1 MITIPLFKVIKNDN
15 FCLYLLKN
23 LHFMEAEIANNIS
36 DSGYILGGIAAKAI
50 IACIIAFIISRINEK
65 YTFKGT
71 FPKALLALCLFSL
84 LMGLFRLALYN
95 NSDYPYNYPPNYL
108 DRIITNIIVN
118 ILCIGISLVIIYNKP
133 KKDEFAEIDQTI
145 TNNLNHFELT
155 SQKSLQNKEHLKNA
169 LQSGLITQSEYD
181 EKLKQIEAQ
190 IEKEHQI
197 TDRIK
202 EHQAKVE
209 KLRILEQKKED
220 LVNLYNNNILTQE
233 EYHKKLEEITKE
245 KNTYVADINKELEFI
260 NNFMNKINEENK
272 VREDD
277 KKSVKN
283 LIKEKNEKLAILRKQ
298 YLFRTI
304 DESTYNKKLK
314 ELDEEYDKKI

>member
-23 LHFMEAEIANNIS
+23 LHFMETDNIS
-36 DSGYILGGIAAKAI
+36 NLGYGLGSILAVAAIAS
-50 IACIIAFIISRINEK
+50 IIAFIASSINEK
-65 YTFKGT
+65 YTFKNT
-71 FPKALLALCLFSL
+71 FAQAFLFSSIVSL
-84 LMGLFRLALYN
+84 SINLYRAYLYSN
-95 NSDYPYNYPPNYL
+95 LPYDYYYPSENL
-108 DRIITNIIVN
+108 HNRIGAN
-118 ILCIGISLVIIYNKP
+118 ILCIIVCLILIYNKP

-209 KLRILEQKKED
+209 KLRILEQKKGD

-260 NNFMNKINEENK
+260 NNFMNKIK
-272 VREDD
+272 
-277 KKSVKN
+277 
-283 LIKEKNEKLAILRKQ
+283 
-298 YLFRTI
+298 
-304 DESTYNKKLK
+304 
-314 ELDEEYDKKI
+314 

>member
-1 MITIPLFKVIKNDN
+1 
-15 FCLYLLKN
+15 
-23 LHFMEAEIANNIS
+23 METDNIS
-36 DSGYILGGIAAKAI
+36 NLGYGLGSILAVAAIAS
-50 IACIIAFIISRINEK
+50 IIAFIASSINEK
-65 YTFKGT
+65 YTFKNT
-71 FPKALLALCLFSL
+71 FAQAFLFSSIVSL
-84 LMGLFRLALYN
+84 SINLYRAYLYSN
-95 NSDYPYNYPPNYL
+95 LPYDYYYPSENL
-108 DRIITNIIVN
+108 HNRIGAN
-118 ILCIGISLVIIYNKP
+118 ILCIIVCLILIYNKP

-220 LVNLYNNNILTQE
+220 LVNLYNNILTQE

-314 ELDEEYDKKI
+314 ELDEEYNKKI

>member
-15 FCLYLLKN
+15 FYLYLLKN
-23 LHFMEAEIANNIS
+23 LHFMETDNIS
-36 DSGYILGGIAAKAI
+36 NLGYGLGSILAVAAIAS
-50 IACIIAFIISRINEK
+50 IIAFIASSINEK
-65 YTFKGT
+65 YTFKNT
-71 FPKALLALCLFSL
+71 FAQAFLFSSIVSL
-84 LMGLFRLALYN
+84 SINLYRAYLYSN
-95 NSDYPYNYPPNYL
+95 LPYDYYYPSENL
-108 DRIITNIIVN
+108 HNRIGANILYIIVCL
-118 ILCIGISLVIIYNKP
+118 ILIYNKP

-190 IEKEHQI
+190 IE
-197 TDRIK
+197 K

>member
-23 LHFMEAEIANNIS
+23 LHFMEADNIS
-36 DSGYILGGIAAKAI
+36 NLGYGLGSILAVAAIAS
-50 IACIIAFIISRINEK
+50 IIAFIASSINEK
-65 YTFKGT
+65 YTFKNT
-71 FPKALLALCLFSL
+71 FAQAFLFSSIVSL
-84 LMGLFRLALYN
+84 SINLYRAYLYSN
-95 NSDYPYNYPPNYL
+95 LPYDYYYPSENL
-108 DRIITNIIVN
+108 HNRIGAN
-118 ILCIGISLVIIYNKP
+118 ILCIIVCLILIYNKP
-133 KKDEFAEIDQTI
+133 KKDEFEEIDQTI

>member
-23 LHFMEAEIANNIS
+23 LHFMEADNIS
-36 DSGYILGGIAAKAI
+36 NLGYGLGSILAVAAIAS
-50 IACIIAFIISRINEK
+50 IIAFIASSINEK
-65 YTFKGT
+65 YTFKNT
-71 FPKALLALCLFSL
+71 FAQAFLFSSIVSL
-84 LMGLFRLALYN
+84 SINLYRAYLYSN
-95 NSDYPYNYPPNYL
+95 LPYDYYYPSENL
-108 DRIITNIIVN
+108 HNRIGAN
-118 ILCIGISLVIIYNKP
+118 ILCIIVCLILIYNKP

-209 KLRILEQKKED
+209 KLKSFEQKKED
-220 LVNLYNNNILTQE
+220 LLKLYSNKILVHS
-233 EYHKKLEEITKE
+233 EYASKLEELKKE
-245 KNTYVADINKELEFI
+245 EFLGRKEI
-260 NNFMNKINEENK
+260 NNDWEII
-272 VREDD
+272 
-277 KKSVKN
+277 KKMTM
-283 LIKEKNEKLAILRKQ
+283 EH
-298 YLFRTI
+298 
-304 DESTYNKKLK
+304 LK
-314 ELDEEYDKKI
+314 MK